1 MTQTVRL
8 FGLVAAALCLGVSL
22 AAAQATTGTITGR
35 AQDSSGAMLP
45 GVTVSIAS
53 PAMIGGPRTAVTD
66 ALGTYRFVQLPPG
79 VYTVSFDLTSF
90 KALTFENVVV
100 NANATAT
107 VNGPLQLDTL
117 EESITV
123 TSSTPTIDLQ
133 NSEVAVNWS
142 DEQMEN
148 LPYGRGIRGLAR
160 LVPGLSPTQFD
171 VGGNTVGGSTTTG
184 ARSYGRNGGELIQFD
199 GVVWD
204 QFFGDYNTY
213 EQVQI
218 SGAAKGA
225 EAQSPGVTLN
235 FILKSGSNQFHG
247 NYLGAWQDGA
257 FQGSNVTQ
265 RLRDEGFNPGNNK
278 FTRYNDVAL
287 DLGGP
292 LLRDRLWFYAAY
304 GYNYSGLLI
313 PGFIDT
319 KTGDQVEYFTRLDNP
334 TLKLTYQ
341 LSQNN
346 KVEFTQQLNR
356 KWQPY
361 RNASAFLP
369 REATQNQ
376 IAWTAIGPALKFTR
390 VMNQNMT
397 LAVGLNRSGYWW
409 PDKAW
414 TDDVRRVDLTT
425 TSTRGAFLELNREPA
440 RYGYNATWSWY
451 RPIGNT
457 NHEIR
462 SGVLGYHSTNFVE
475 TYGYPNQQIYRY
487 RSLPGDPDFFQR
499 PDSVQVFEYPNNTNA
514 GVLFNSWYANDSITV
529 NRRLTVNVGVR
540 YDRYASWLPEQGNP
554 GTGPFATERLY
565 AERRDFPTYSGW
577 SPRVSAVYDITGQGR
592 VALKASYGRYSASG
606 SGITAA
612 TGPVAAQVNP
622 AATLVSTYNRWDGTI
637 PYTPVPANLASV
649 TGQSRNSAIASDLK
663 GEYMDEV
670 TAGLDLGLSQNTTL
684 RFNFVGKK
692 DYRGWKELNV
702 ALPFEAFTDRATGV
716 DPGRDNLVGT
726 ADDRQIDIW
735 SVPRSYPG
743 FGQVQS
749 LFVNTDGD
757 EGNDTYRAFETTFS
771 KAHTNGWSLLASY
784 VIDRRNVKNIAPRTP
799 NEARYGIA
807 GNTLAAPAAG
817 TPTTYELPETHQ
829 GVRLSGTV
837 DLPWRLLFASTFTAQ
852 QGAYFGRIVQVRD
865 ALNTLQEITVEGQAG
880 RFDWV
885 QLADMRVSKTFGLPR
900 SHSFEAFVDCF
911 NLFNSSVVLRRVL
924 VNGPN
929 FNKPLSTGGIDA
941 ASANPIPAARVFR
954 VSARYRF

>member
-1 MTQTVRL
+1 MRMRVVGAGVAVL
-8 FGLVAAALCLGVSL
+8 LVLL
-22 AAAQATTGTITGR
+22 AWVPAFAQSTTGTITGR
-35 AQDSSGAMLP
+35 AQDSSGGLLP
-45 GVTVSIAS
+45 GVTVSITS
-53 PAMIGGPRTAVTD
+53 PSMIGGARTAVTD
-66 ALGTYRFVQLPPG
+66 ALGSFRFGQLPPG
-79 VYTVSFDLTSF
+79 VYKVVFELTSF
-90 KALTFENVVV
+90 RALTIESITV

-142 DEQMEN
+142 EEQMEN

-160 LVPGLSPTQFD
+160 LVPGLTPTQFD

-184 ARSYGRNGGELIQFD
+184 ARSYGRSGQELIQFD

-235 FILKSGSNQFHG
+235 FIVKSGSNQYHG

-257 FQGSNVTQ
+257 FQGNNVTQ
-265 RLRDEGFNPGNNK
+265 SLRDQGFNPGNNK

-292 LLRDRLWFYAAY
+292 LLRDKLWFYAAY

-319 KTGDQVEYFTRLDNP
+319 ATGDQVEYFTRLDNP
-334 TLKLTYQ
+334 TLKLTWQ
-341 LSQNN
+341 LSKNN
-346 KVEFTQQLNR
+346 KVEITQQLNR

-376 IAWTAIGPALKFTR
+376 IAWTAIGPAVKFTR
-390 VMNQNMT
+390 VMSQSMT
-397 LAVGLNRSGYWW
+397 LAVGANRSGYWW

-414 TDDVRRVDLTT
+414 TDDVRRVDLTST
-425 TSTRGAFLELNREPA
+425 QTRGAFLELNREPA

-451 RPIGNT
+451 RPIGST
-457 NHEIR
+457 NHEIK

-514 GVLFNSWYANDSITV
+514 GVLFNSWFMNDSIAV
-529 NRRLTVNVGVR
+529 GRRLTVNLGLR
-540 YDRYASWLPEQGNP
+540 YDRYASWLPEQGND
-554 GTGPFATERLY
+554 GSGPFASQRVY
-565 AERRDFPTYSGW
+565 PERRDFPVYSGW

-592 VALKASYGRYSASG
+592 VALKASYGRYSAAG
-606 SGITAA
+606 SGVTAA
-612 TGPVAAQVNP
+612 TGPVAANINP

-637 PYTPVPANLASV
+637 PYTPVAANLASV
-649 TGQSRNSAIASDLK
+649 TGQSRNSAIDPNLK

-692 DYRGWKELNV
+692 DFRGWKELNV
-702 ALPFEAFTDRATGV
+702 AQPFEAFTDRATGI
-716 DPGRDNLVGT
+716 DPGRDNVVGT
-726 ADDRQIDIW
+726 ADDKPIEIF

-749 LFVNTDGD
+749 LFVNTVGD

-784 VIDRRNVKNIAPRTP
+784 VVDRRNVKNIAARNP
-799 NEARYGIA
+799 NEALYGIFA
-807 GNTLAAPAAG
+807 NTLGTTAGAPAVQ
-817 TPTTYELPETHQ
+817 ELPETHQ

-837 DLPWRLLFASTFTAQ
+837 DLPWGMLVSSTFTAQ
-852 QGAYFGRIVQVRD
+852 QGAYYGRIVQIRD
-865 ALNTLQEITVEGQAG
+865 ALNTLQEVTVEAQAG

-885 QLADMRVSKTFGLPR
+885 KLSDLRLSKSFSLPR
-900 SHSFEAFVDCF
+900 SQSFEAFVDCF
-911 NLFNSSVVLRRVL
+911 NLFNSSVVLRRVQ

-929 FNKPLSTGGIDA
+929 YDKPLSTGGIDA